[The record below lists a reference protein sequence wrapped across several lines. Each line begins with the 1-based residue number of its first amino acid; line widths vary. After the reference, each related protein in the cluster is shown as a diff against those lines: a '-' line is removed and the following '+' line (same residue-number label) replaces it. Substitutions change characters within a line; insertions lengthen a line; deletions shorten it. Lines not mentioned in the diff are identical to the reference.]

1 MAKRWDLLLLLL
13 LATNTIVLDVAEAA
27 LPAVFILG
35 DSTADVG
42 TNSFL
47 ASSKARADFPFNSID
62 FPSSMPTGRFSN
74 GINSADFLG

>member
-1 MAKRWDLLLLLL
+1 MAITRWDLLLLLV
-13 LATNTIVLDVAEAA
+13 LATNTIVFDVAEAA

-47 ASSKARADFPFNSID
+47 PSRKARADFPFNGID
-62 FPSSMPTGRFSN
+62 FPSSTPT
-74 GINSADFLG
+74 AHWKVQ